1 MDFREKQELL
11 EFFMMDEAD
20 TSKTKPKL
28 KLADYSNTERK
39 QQAMD
44 VAKKAMIS
52 TGIIAILS
60 AGKKGA
66 INAYHGSSKLISRTT
81 TKTSGRGWSNTDIVN
96 KMSPKSYMS
105 GAKGAIWGAA
115 SLGVVLFLIYR
126 YLIDGCR
133 RQCIS
138 STDPGC
144 VTACRIKKTQ
154 AIITK
159 LKSEMN
165 ACSKTINPEKCKN
178 KIQSYIAKYEAKIK
192 ELRT

>member
-11 EFFMMDEAD
+11 EFFMIDEAD
-20 TSKTKPKL
+20 TANKPNT

-39 QQAMD
+39 QQAME
-44 VAKKAMIS
+44 VAKKAMIGS
-52 TGIIAILS
+52 GIIAIIS
-60 AGKKGA
+60 AGKKSA
-66 INAYHGSSKLISRTT
+66 VKAYNNSPKLLQRTT
-81 TKTSGRGWSNTDIVN
+81 TKTSGNGWSNTEIIN
-96 KMSPKSYMS
+96 KMSPKSYTA

-133 RQCIS
+133 RQCLS

-154 AIITK
+154 VIIAK
-159 LKSEMN
+159 LKSEMG
-165 ACSKTINPEKCKN
+165 ACAKTQNPEKCKK
-178 KIQSYIAKYEAKIK
+178 KIQSYITKYEAKIQ
-192 ELRT
+192 ELQAG